1 MCTIILLGKTYVNP
15 SYFAKL
21 VRNIC
26 FTKSFTKIYCNF
38 VPPFTLFNS
47 NCNII
52 ENMFGFTFVDIIDFI
67 GTFAFAI
74 SGIRLASEKNFD
86 LFGAFIVGMATA
98 CGGGTLRDIM
108 LGVNPFWM
116 TQWVYLAITALA
128 IVVYIPF
135 HSFIHR
141 ISRTMFTFDTIG
153 LALFTVVG
161 FQKTID
167 AGFPYWTANI
177 MGMMTGAAGG
187 VIRDI
192 LINEVPLIFRRDIYA
207 LACAAGGLLFTWA
220 MLIGLPNITAQMGCA
235 VAVII
240 IRICAVRYHWQL
252 PILKE

>member
-1 MCTIILLGKTYVNP
+1 MIEI
-15 SYFAKL
+15 
-21 VRNIC
+21 
-26 FTKSFTKIYCNF
+26 NF
-38 VPPFTLFNS
+38 VTL
-47 NCNII
+47 
-52 ENMFGFTFVDIIDFI
+52 IDFI

-98 CGGGTLRDIM
+98 CGGGTLRDMM
-108 LGVNPFWM
+108 LGQDPFWM
-116 TQWVYLAITALA
+116 TQWIYLAITAIA
-128 IVVYIPF
+128 IIVYIPF
-135 HSFIHR
+135 HSFIQR
-141 ISRTMFTFDTIG
+141 ISRTMFIFDTIG

-167 AGFPYWTANI
+167 AGFPFWTANI

-207 LACAAGGLLFTWA
+207 LACAVGGLIFTWS
-220 MLIGLPNITAQMGCA
+220 LLLGLPIITAQMGCA
-235 VAVII
+235 IAVIV
-240 IRICAVRYHWQL
+240 IRVCAVRYHWQL